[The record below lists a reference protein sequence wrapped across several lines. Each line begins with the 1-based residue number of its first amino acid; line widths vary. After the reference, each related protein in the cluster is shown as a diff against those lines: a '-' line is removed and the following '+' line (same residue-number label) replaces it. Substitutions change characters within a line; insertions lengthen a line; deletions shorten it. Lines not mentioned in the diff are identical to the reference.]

1 MDFIV
6 YNSDGTIIRT
16 GSCVD
21 ADFSIQA
28 GENELVIEG
37 VADDSRHMIVDG
49 KVVNKPDPEPLTD
62 VELNKELLI
71 NIRYRRKVSLSNSDW
86 TQMPDSPLSDAKK
99 QEWSTYRQALR
110 DLPETYI
117 GATSI
122 DDIIWPTKPE

>member
-6 YNSDGTIIRT
+6 YNSDGIIIRT

-49 KVVNKPDPEPLTD
+49 KVVNKPDPETLTD

>member
-1 MDFIV
+1 MKIALFFT
-6 YNSDGTIIRT
+6 YGYSLKTWSDSGTL
-16 GSCVD
+16 
-21 ADFSIQA
+21 QK
-28 GENELVIEG
+28 EL
-37 VADDSRHMIVDG
+37 SYY
-49 KVVNKPDPEPLTD
+49 

>member
-6 YNSDGTIIRT
+6 YNSEGMIIRT
-16 GSCVD
+16 GSCSD
-21 ADFSIQA
+21 SDISIQA
-28 GENELVIEG
+28 GENEFVIEG
-37 VADDSRHMIVDG
+37 IADDSCQMIVDG
-49 KVVNKPDPEPLTD
+49 KVIDKPDSEPLTNI
-62 VELNKELLI
+62 ELNKELLI
-71 NIRYRRKVSLSNSDW
+71 NIRYRRKSSLSNSDW

-99 QEWSTYRQALR
+99 QEWSIYRQALR